1 MSVINSVNNFRVLQ
15 WSKLKN
21 KAHREKLNLFIA
33 EGYHLVSEA
42 YKAGCLKEIIST
54 EKNNEFD
61 AASYQVTYDVM
72 EKLSSMATPTKMIG
86 ICHRKEK
93 SAHGDSILLVDQIHH
108 PGNLGTIIRSAA
120 AFNVDTIVLN
130 NSVDV
135 YNQKVIQATQG
146 MIFHINI
153 IKSPIQDFILELKKQ
168 DYQIIGTD
176 VKTGLDLRS
185 AKAGKK
191 RAVLVGNEGDGV
203 SNELL
208 DMCDIKVNIK
218 MNAQCESL
226 NVGVAASIILYGLA
240 EVVE

>member
-21 KAHREKLNLFIA
+21 KAHREKLNLFIV
-33 EGYHLVSEA
+33 EGYHLVLEA
-42 YKAGCLKEIIST
+42 YNAGCLKEIIST
-54 EKNNEFD
+54 EKNNSFGVT
-61 AASYQVTYDVM
+61 SYQVTYNVM

-86 ICHRKEK
+86 ICQRKV
-93 SAHGDSILLVDQIHH
+93 ANDYGDSILLVDQIHH
-108 PGNLGTIIRSAA
+108 PGNLGTIIRSAV

-135 YNQKVIQATQG
+135 YNQKVVQATQG

-185 AKAGKK
+185 VKANKK

-203 SNELL
+203 SGDLL

-218 MNAQCESL
+218 MNEQCESL
-226 NVGVAASIILYGLA
+226 NVGVATSIILFGLA
-240 EVVE
+240 EAE